1 MTLTKFMGG
10 VLLTAA
16 VAFLGHFMDVPDMLT
31 LGIAGMVA
39 ICCLVAGL

>member
-16 VAFLGHFMDVPDMLT
+16 VAFLGHFMEVPDMLT
-31 LGIAGMVA
+31 IGIAGLVA
-39 ICCLVAGL
+39 VCCLVSGL